1 MRKRFAEA
9 IRSGKPNK
17 NKPGEQPSTE
27 RNDAA
32 TSASNDND
40 NDNQQKTTQDLPS
53 QYGIRQVVSSRYL
66 IRKRL
71 VNLLE
76 ERFPGRWSLT
86 LRFDTLFIDLPAPL
100 SPEDLDQCVEGSTS
114 GSSG

>member
-32 TSASNDND
+32 TSASNDNH
-40 NDNQQKTTQDLPS
+40 NDNQQKNTQSLPS
-53 QYGIRQVVSSRYL
+53 EYGIRQVVSSRYI
-66 IRKRL
+66 IRQRL
-71 VNLLE
+71 ANLLE

-86 LRFDTLFIDLPAPL
+86 VRTHRYVLHR
-100 SPEDLDQCVEGSTS
+100 S
-114 GSSG
+114 